1 LSGYGLPLG
10 EAFQL
15 RDDVLG
21 AFGEADVTGKPVG
34 DDLREGKPTPL
45 LAIATERA
53 DTHQA
58 RLLQEVGRR
67 DLGPDEVQDLQ
78 AVLVSTGALELV
90 EADIVRLRDEAVA
103 AIERA
108 PVAEQAR
115 AELVSLAGYVAAR
128 ER

>member
-1 LSGYGLPLG
+1 VPLG

-21 AFGEADVTGKPVG
+21 SFGDDAVTGKPVG

-53 DTHQA
+53 GGA
-58 RLLQEVGRR
+58 ER
-67 DLGPDEVQDLQ
+67 DLLDRVGNRDLTAGDVAELQ
-78 AVLVSTGALELV
+78 AVLVSTGALDEI
-90 EADIVRLRDEAVA
+90 EADIDALTAEAIGALDGSPVA
-103 AIERA
+103 ADA
-108 PVAEQAR
+108 KTALV
-115 AELVSLAGYVAAR
+115 ELADYVAWR